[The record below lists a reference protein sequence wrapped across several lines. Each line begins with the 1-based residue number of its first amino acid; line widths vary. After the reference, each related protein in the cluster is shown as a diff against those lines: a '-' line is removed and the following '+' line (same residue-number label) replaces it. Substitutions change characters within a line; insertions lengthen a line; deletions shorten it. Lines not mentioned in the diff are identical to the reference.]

1 MGVTGMR
8 PVKGFTLIELMVT
21 IAVLAIIA
29 MIAAPSF
36 SNMILRQNLNSSVS
50 SLTAT
55 FSDARLKATL
65 ERRNITVTLGAQ
77 PQQNTDAVLYW
88 APRGKVIQKT
98 TITSVVFSPDG
109 VVQDSSNQTLGNS
122 GLPITLC
129 DQTQASAQYARTIT
143 LNILGNIQD
152 TGIQNN
158 AGCK

>member
-21 IAVLAIIA
+21 IAVLAVIA
-29 MIAAPSF
+29 MIAVPSF

-55 FSDARLKATL
+55 FSDARAKAAL
-65 ERRNITVTLGAQ
+65 ERRNITVTLGTQ

-88 APRGKVIQKT
+88 APSGKVIQKT
-98 TITSVVFSPDG
+98 TINSVQFRPDG
-109 VVQDSSNQTLGNS
+109 VVQTSNQTVGNS

-129 DQTQASAQYARTIT
+129 DQAQASAQYARTIT

-158 AGCK
+158 AGCQ